1 MGLPDFTRCIATLP
15 DELKCS
21 VLDADGQ
28 SHAAAITSVSHERG
42 VKDYGFPVFGSGDA
56 VYVPLPFRAPKASL
70 VVTRGGST
78 VRRRIE
84 NSTDWCDCLAVV
96 SLAEVIV

>member
-21 VLDADGQ
+21 VLDVDGQ
-28 SHAAAITSVSHERG
+28 SHAAAITSVSHDRG
-42 VKDYGFPVFGSGDA
+42 VKDYGFPEFGTDDT
-56 VYVPLPFRAPKASL
+56 VYVPLPFRAPKAVLS
-70 VVTRGGST
+70 VTHQGVT
-78 VRRRIE
+78 VRRRIV
-84 NSTDWCDCLAVV
+84 NVVVWGDSLAEV

>member
-1 MGLPDFTRCIATLP
+1 MGLPDFKRCIATLP
-15 DELKCS
+15 DGLKCS

-28 SHAAAITSVSHERG
+28 AHDAAITSVLHERG
-42 VKDYGFPVFGSGDA
+42 PRDYGFPEFGTGDT
-56 VYVPLPFRAPKASL
+56 VYVPLPFTPPKAML
-70 VVTRGGST
+70 TVTRHSAT

-84 NSTDWCDCLAVV
+84 NSTDWCDCLAVI